1 MHRFYIDS
9 VEQNSKKAFISA
21 DEAKH
26 AHKVLRLKKADQVIA
41 FDGKGNQYKG
51 VLESINSQTAIIEI
65 QESEHVEKQEP
76 KIILAAAMP
85 KQSKFD
91 DIVDKATQLGV
102 DLLIPLITQRTI
114 VKIDLLKQKD
124 KIARWQRIA
133 VEAAKQCG
141 CLYVPQVAPIH
152 TFEQI
157 ANNTDK
163 YELTIIAA
171 LDDNVVLIRDVLK
184 KHKPKDILVFIGP
197 EGDFTKREIGF
208 ARKLGAI
215 AVSLG
220 KNVLR
225 CETASTM
232 VLSILNY
239 EWKT

>member
-9 VEQNSKKAFISA
+9 VEQNARKVCISA

-26 AHKVLRLKKADQVIA
+26 AHKVLRLKKADQVMA

-51 VLESINSQTAIIEI
+51 VLESINSQSAIIEI
-65 QESEHVEKQEP
+65 QESEHVEPLMP
-76 KIILAAAMP
+76 KIVLAAAIP

-91 DIVDKATQLGV
+91 AIVDKATQLGV
-102 DLLIPLITQRTI
+102 DMLIPLMTERTI

-124 KIARWQRIA
+124 KIARWQKIA

-141 CLYVPQVAPIH
+141 CLYVPRIAPIH
-152 TFEQI
+152 TFDQI
-157 ANNTDK
+157 ANNSDK
-163 YELTIIAA
+163 YELAIIAA
-171 LDDNVVLIRDVLK
+171 LDDNVVSI
-184 KHKPKDILVFIGP
+184 KDILKKQKPKSIIVFIGP
-197 EGDFTKREIGF
+197 EGDFTKQEIAF
-208 ARKLGAI
+208 ARNSKAI
-215 AVSLG
+215 VVSLG

-232 VLSILNY
+232 VLSLLNY